1 MTISPARHRR
11 LWAGSVLLGLC
22 AAAWIAATVARRIE
36 RRAARTLDPLGIQ
49 AEKIRFHWLGPLRLH
64 GVTASAPGGG
74 RLNLESV
81 DVAWRLGG
89 GRDVRAHIRA
99 VTLRGLR
106 LERARLTA
114 LWPEARFDVVS
125 WRRDGGTERLKLRQP
140 GAAGGQLELTWPPED
155 DEPVLALSRL
165 DLAAMDVHWNKE
177 SVVRPGRWTG
187 RVQLVRGGPHL
198 ESEGAFHGEA
208 MRLVLPKA
216 IDADRQR
223 GEPTD
228 VTLEWAVCRDGRAV
242 EIDRFAVRFDG
253 LDLTLRGKLAHAG
266 DRDLD
271 LALSARSELAAAFR
285 TVGLPPPVRDARADT
300 FGRAWLDLSLKGPFD
315 EPETL
320 EVKNSLRFEVTPEVE
335 RALAYLRGPFRHKP
349 DGSPGVV
356 IDVRAGALDFISID
370 AVPPLFRRALLI
382 AEDPAYSS
390 HKGIDV
396 GAIVAAWAY
405 NTEEGRV
412 VRGGSTLTQQL
423 VKNLMLSPERTYGR
437 KLEEAALALMVDAVV
452 PKPRQLEIYVN
463 IIEWGP
469 RLYGLVPAARHY
481 FGKRPEHLTVK
492 EIAFL
497 VSVIPSPMRHHEETH
512 AAGRVGPDLEEQIQN
527 LLGRLGSLG
536 VVTED
541 EREAARYEALRFA
554 PESAS

>member
-1 MTISPARHRR
+1 
-11 LWAGSVLLGLC
+11 LLLALC
-22 AAAWIAATVARRIE
+22 LAAWAAATVAGRRIE
-36 RRAARTLDPLGIQ
+36 RQAARTLERLGIEAQ
-49 AEKIRFHWLGPLRLH
+49 DIRFHWLGPLRLH
-64 GVTASAPGGG
+64 DVTASAPGGA
-74 RLNLESV
+74 RLSV
-81 DVAWRLGG
+81 QAVEVAWRPGG
-89 GRDVRAHIRA
+89 GRDARSHVHG

-106 LERARLTA
+106 LDRGRLA
-114 LWPEARFDVVS
+114 VLWPEAHFDVVS
-125 WRRDGGTERLKLRQP
+125 WRRDGETERLTLRQP
-140 GAAGGQLELTWPPED
+140 GADGGQLELTWPPAE
-155 DEPVLALSRL
+155 DEPVLAVSRL
-165 DLAAMDVHWNKE
+165 DLTAMDVHWNKE

-187 RVQLVRGGPHL
+187 RVQIVRRGEHL

-208 MRLVLPKA
+208 LRLVLPRA
-216 IDADRQR
+216 IDDDRQR

-228 VTLEWAVCRDGRAV
+228 MTLEWAFCRDGRGV
-242 EIDRFAVRFDG
+242 ELDRLAVRFDG
-253 LDLTLRGKLAHAG
+253 LDLELRGKLAHAG

-300 FGRAWLDLSLKGPFD
+300 FGRVWLDLSLAGPFD

-320 EVKNSLRFEVTPEVE
+320 RVENNLRFEVTPEVE

-349 DGSPGVV
+349 DGAPGAV
-356 IDVRAGALDFISID
+356 IDVRAGAPDFISID
-370 AVPPLFRRALLI
+370 AVPLLFRRALLI

-390 HKGIDV
+390 HEGIDV
-396 GAIVAAWAY
+396 AAIVAAWAY

-452 PKPRQLEIYVN
+452 PKARQLEIYVN

-469 RLYGLVPAARHY
+469 RLHGLVAAARHY
-481 FGKRPEHLTVK
+481 FGKRPEHLTAK

-497 VSVIPSPMRHHEETH
+497 VSVIPAPVRHHDETH

-527 LLGRLGSLG
+527 LLGRLRSLG
-536 VVTED
+536 VLAEE
-541 EREAARYEALRFA
+541 EREAARYEALRFT